1 MIFILFWAILKS
13 ATEYLDPVVL
23 AFNMENSFYF
33 GGHKQIGPHWN
44 PLVCPTVWRGD
55 RGLCEARAA
64 PWVSRFYYQFSF
76 TCLGN
81 FCSRVRF
88 WLLPKG
94 DIGNLPGW
102 LSVLCWW
109 VGRGIKKKIQ
119 NLKEKFWS
127 LEASMLPWTLGRL
140 THAPPVFTTCPISQL
155 MQLGYM
161 KVKLLLVSVYIS
173 VVTLN
178 QLTPINC
185 TIRSTLRTSGW
196 TTRTIP
202 LPTH

>member
-1 MIFILFWAILKS
+1 MSDCVARGSGSMWSSSGPLGESFLLSIQLYLFRQFLLKS
-13 ATEYLDPVVL
+13 TFL
-23 AFNMENSFYF
+23 AFTQRRHRKFTRLA
-33 GGHKQIGPHWN
+33 IGIM
-44 PLVCPTVWRGD
+44 LM
-55 RGLCEARAA
+55 
-64 PWVSRFYYQFSF
+64 
-76 TCLGN
+76 
-81 FCSRVRF
+81 
-88 WLLPKG
+88 
-94 DIGNLPGW
+94 
-102 LSVLCWW
+102 
-109 VGRGIKKKIQ
+109 GRTRDQKKIQ

-161 KVKLLLVSVYIS
+161 KVKLLLVSAYIS